1 MMRTDVKAM
10 LHFAHNS
17 DRTLQADEQS
27 AQLLVGLGK
36 AHAANGSSSS
46 SDGHGSPDAKRLK
59 HEALAVNSSAD
70 KQTDDVAEALAAI
83 QDVSQV

>member
-1 MMRTDVKAM
+1 MTDVKAM

-36 AHAANGSSSS
+36 AHAANGISSE
-46 SDGHGSPDAKRLK
+46 AKRVK
-59 HEALAVNSSAD
+59 HEASDSGRNTD
-70 KQTDDVAEALAAI
+70 KQTDDAPHE
-83 QDVSQV
+83 